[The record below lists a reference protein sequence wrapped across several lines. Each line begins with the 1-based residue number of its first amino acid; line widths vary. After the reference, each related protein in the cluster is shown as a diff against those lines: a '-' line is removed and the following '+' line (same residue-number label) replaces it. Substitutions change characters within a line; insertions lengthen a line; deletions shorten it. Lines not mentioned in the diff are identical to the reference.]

1 MSAFQLALKNI
12 SGNAFRNFV
21 VALCAT
27 LVSAFVLF
35 TTVIMRGAESSLRL
49 TIDRLGADVI
59 VVPLGSQDTV
69 ESALLMGV
77 PARVW
82 MPKKDNLEK
91 IAAIP
96 GVEIVTPQMF
106 LVTLS
111 NVACCAVSNMFMIA
125 YDPATDF
132 TIEPWLKQELGDD
145 LHLGEVVGGTFVTP
159 SEGVDKI
166 RVYGYLTTLK
176 TNLEPTGT
184 GLDQSVFLTFD
195 TAYDIAEKSVTAAAK
210 PLDIPPDSISA
221 ALIKVT
227 PGTDPHDVAVR
238 IAQKIPGVT
247 SIESSDMFQTYRKQ
261 MVGLLRTV
269 MVILS
274 VTLGLSIV
282 LIALVFS
289 MAANERRKELGVL
302 RALGATRW
310 YVFQSLLAE
319 ASLLALFGGITGV
332 NLASLAIFLFRNLI
346 MVSLDIPFLLPS
358 PVSLLTQIGMGLLLA
373 LFSVN
378 LAALIPAWKISRQ
391 DPAVAMRE

>member
-35 TTVIMRGAESSLRL
+35 TAVIMRGAESSLRL

-145 LHLGEVVGGTFVTP
+145 LHLGEVVGGTFVTA

-195 TAYDIAEKSVTAAAK
+195 TAYDIAEKSVTTAVK

-261 MVGLLRTV
+261 MVGLLRTI
-269 MVILS
+269 MVVLG
-274 VTLGLSIV
+274 VTLGLSIM

-302 RALGATRW
+302 RAIGATRW

-346 MVSLDIPFLLPS
+346 IVSLDIPFLLPS
-358 PVSLLTQIGMGLLLA
+358 PVTLLTQIGMGLLLA

-378 LAALIPAWKISRQ
+378 LAALIPAYKISQQ
-391 DPAVAMRE
+391 DPASAMRE

>member
-35 TTVIMRGAESSLRL
+35 TAVIMRGAESSLRL

-111 NVACCAVSNMFMIA
+111 NVSCCAVSNMFMIA

-145 LHLGEVVGGTFVTP
+145 LHLGEVVGGTFVTA

-166 RVYGYLTTLK
+166 KVYGYLTTLK

-195 TAYDIAEKSVTAAAK
+195 TAYDIAEKSVTAAVK

-261 MVGLLRTV
+261 MTGLLRTI
-269 MVILS
+269 MVVLA

-282 LIALVFS
+282 LIGLVFS

-302 RALGATRW
+302 RALGATRQ

-332 NLASLAIFLFRNLI
+332 NLASLAIFLFRKLI

-358 PVSLLTQIGMGLLLA
+358 PVSLLAQIGLGLFLA

-378 LAALIPAWKISRQ
+378 LAALIPAYNISRQ

>member
-35 TTVIMRGAESSLRL
+35 TAVIMRGAESSLRL

-125 YDPATDF
+125 YEPATDF

-145 LHLGEVVGGTFVTP
+145 LHLGEVVGGTFVTA
-159 SEGVDKI
+159 SEGEDKI

-184 GLDQSVFLTFD
+184 GLDQSVFLSFD
-195 TAYDIAEKSVTAAAK
+195 TAYDIAEKSVTAAEK

-247 SIESSDMFQTYRKQ
+247 SIESSDLFQTYRKQ
-261 MVGLLRTV
+261 MTGLLRTI
-269 MVILS
+269 MVVLG
-274 VTLGLSIV
+274 VTLGLSIM

-302 RALGATRW
+302 RALGATRL
-310 YVFQSLLAE
+310 YIFQSLLAE

-358 PVSLLTQIGMGLLLA
+358 PGSLLTQIGIGLLLA

-378 LAALIPAWKISRQ
+378 LAALIPAYKISRQ
-391 DPAVAMRE
+391 DPAIAMRE

>member
-12 SGNAFRNFV
+12 SGNAFRNIV

-106 LVTLS
+106 LVTLT
-111 NVACCAVSNMFMIA
+111 NVPCCAVSSMFMIA
-125 YDPATDF
+125 YDPVSDF
-132 TIEPWLKQELGDD
+132 TIEPWLKQELGDE
-145 LHLGEVVGGTFVTP
+145 LHLGEVVGGSYITAT
-159 SEGVDKI
+159 EGEDKI
-166 RVYGYLTTLK
+166 KVYGYLTTLK

-195 TAYDIAEKSVTAAAK
+195 TAYDIANKSVTPAVS

-221 ALIKVT
+221 ALIKVK
-227 PGTDPHDVAVR
+227 PGTDPHDVAVM

-247 SIESSDMFQTYRKQ
+247 SIESSDLFQTYRKQ

-269 MVILS
+269 MIVLS
-274 VTLGLSIV
+274 VTLGLSIL
-282 LIALVFS
+282 LIGLVFS

-302 RALGATRW
+302 RALGATRQ

-319 ASLLALFGGITGV
+319 ATLLALFGGIAGV
-332 NLASLAIFLFRNLI
+332 NLACFGN
-346 MVSLDIPFLLPS
+346 
-358 PVSLLTQIGMGLLLA
+358 
-373 LFSVN
+373 FSVQEVDHGITGYPFPAP
-378 LAALIPAWKISRQ
+378 LASLVINPDRYGL
-391 DPAVAMRE
+391 VTGLV